1 MFMFRISFCAAL
13 FLSLGLS
20 ACTTYIEDRASA
32 EFEPVFPTVD
42 LVADSSAKTGAIYQQ
57 DQSGLFSADRR
68 ARKVGDILTV
78 DFNEVFA
85 ATKAQSAAS
94 SKADSYDLGLPVGLP
109 NILTGGLANGALDA
123 TGAKKNSLGAS
134 TAQSFSG
141 SGNAAQS
148 NSLTGRLSVTVVRIF
163 ENGNMGILGQKELT
177 LNNGKEYIR
186 VSGIVRPE
194 DISAGNTVPSNRLA
208 DAQIS
213 YTGAGNIADSSKPG
227 WLSRTMRAISPF

>member
-1 MFMFRISFCAAL
+1 MTYRKISRFVPIAIL
-13 FLSLGLS
+13 LNLSS
-20 ACTTYIEDRASA
+20 CTTYVEDRASA
-32 EFEPVFPTVD
+32 DFEPVFPTVE
-42 LVADSSAKTGAIYQQ
+42 LVSDNSNKTGAIYQQ
-57 DQSGLFSADRR
+57 GQSGLFSADRR
-68 ARKVGDILTV
+68 ARNVGDILTV

-109 NILTGGLANGALDA
+109 NILTGGLGNGEA
-123 TGAKKNSLGAS
+123 KNSLNAS
-134 TAQSFSG
+134 TAQTFSG

-163 ENGNMGILGQKELT
+163 ENGHMGILGQKELT
-177 LNNGKEYIR
+177 LNDGKEYIR

-213 YTGAGNIADSSKPG
+213 YIGAGNIADSSKPG
-227 WLSRTMRAISPF
+227 WLSRTLRAVSPF

>member
-1 MFMFRISFCAAL
+1 MLTRFSSSVFAL
-13 FLSLGLS
+13 GLCCWLS
-20 ACTTYIEDRASA
+20 ACSTYVEDTASA
-32 EFEPVFPTVD
+32 AFEPVFPTVD
-42 LVADSSAKTGAIYQQ
+42 LATDDADKSGAIYQQ
-57 DQSGLFSADRR
+57 GQSGLFSADRR
-68 ARKVGDILTV
+68 ARNVGDILTV

-85 ATKAQSAAS
+85 ATKAQSTAS
-94 SKADSYDLGLPVGLP
+94 SKSDSFELGLPTAIP
-109 NILTGGLANGALDA
+109 NILTGGLANVVGGNEPGL
-123 TGAKKNSLGAS
+123 SSS

-194 DISAGNTVPSNRLA
+194 DISAGNTVSSNRLA

-213 YTGAGNIADSSKPG
+213 YTGAGAIADSSKPG
-227 WLSRTMRAISPF
+227 WLSRAMRTISPF